1 MNAEKLMAL
10 GELSAALAHE
20 IKTPLVSIGGF
31 ASRLKKFDEA
41 SPYYPYVEQITKE
54 VVRLESIVSDILN
67 YANEKTSRFAKK
79 DMNSIINETL
89 GVFEEAIKIS
99 KIAVRKS
106 SLRSPFR

>member
-1 MNAEKLMAL
+1 M
-10 GELSAALAHE
+10 
-20 IKTPLVSIGGF
+20 
-31 ASRLKKFDEA
+31 
-41 SPYYPYVEQITKE
+41 
-54 VVRLESIVSDILN
+54 RLESIVSDILN

-106 SLRSPFR
+106 LSQEPLPIMADEESTQNCALTTSSQMR